1 VEQRALEAL
10 EDVLRLLAGA
20 AASVR
25 LYPATNDIRRH
36 ALERFAAAAERVTT
50 SAPLRFIIDPD
61 RIRYGE
67 DDLASGHTQ
76 VSALAEAL
84 HALQVGQLIIAPG
97 FTVAEIERF
106 LGVLGS
112 DPKDITSRGGVRS
125 ALVAAGVGH
134 IAVIEVSLRA
144 STEEGLLGLDLTL
157 APLDQIADAALA
169 ATQTWKV
176 SAVVGN
182 GIDEVSSAIDQ
193 LEPATR
199 ELAAARVAQALMRLP
214 EAARREVLASAL
226 RPDASGSRMEGML
239 SVVAQMNPAALARLL
254 SLVASDLGLRGLDL
268 ARSLELP
275 PEIARELQML
285 LSPTPQTLE
294 LTEMPHDAM
303 VEQTAEEMTDFEE
316 DSEPNIQRML
326 ASATPASAAG
336 KALDTT
342 LAILSTGATQEAIAA
357 VGDALPVALR
367 TGAIAPVAVALSA
380 LDVHAGDPG
389 LSESVAAARRTLAN
403 RDVVANACRN
413 LPADTQPAALA
424 AVITAAGAPGA
435 EGLLRAYVGAHD
447 GRAVLLQRSAGL
459 ACDSIVPAA
468 GRQLRTADTPVASAA
483 VRLLAGVGDK
493 RALPVLAQA
502 LDHVDIAVRR
512 AAIAALAELGGAEA
526 AGVLGKALAHWDPE
540 TRRFVAREIGRARV
554 TEALPA
560 LTRIMD
566 EIYLF
571 DRNQN
576 HDLKKEIIR
585 ALESIKTQ
593 AAVTTLE
600 KVAARRFPAGR
611 KGRELQFLARSAVQ
625 RVRQAG

>member
-1 VEQRALEAL
+1 MEQRALEAL
-10 EDVLRLLAGA
+10 EDVLRLLAAA

-25 LYPATNDIRRH
+25 LYPPTNDIRRH
-36 ALERFAAAAERVTT
+36 ALERFAASAERVTMST
-50 SAPLRFIIDPD
+50 PLRLIIDPD

-112 DPKDITSRGGVRS
+112 DPKEITSRGGVRS

-226 RPDASGSRMEGML
+226 RPDATGSRMEGML

-294 LTEMPHDAM
+294 LTEMPQDAM

-342 LAILSTGATQEAIAA
+342 LAILSTSATQEAIAA

-367 TGAIAPVAVALSA
+367 NGAIAPVAVALSQ

-389 LSESVAAARRTLAN
+389 LSESVAAARRTLAD

-413 LPADTQPAALA
+413 LPAGTQPAALA

-447 GRAVLLQRSAGL
+447 GRAVLLQRAAGL

-512 AAIAALAELGGAEA
+512 ASIAALAELGGNEA